1 LTHAIEHIFRA
12 DMHNITKP
20 TANFVSGPKLN
31 ASTLFWAFSQIAL
44 SGFGGVLPFAYRGL
58 VEKRGWLSPAE
69 FAEFLGVSQML
80 PGPTICNVALMV
92 GHKYAGTRGAF
103 AALAGMI
110 FFPFLLVIA
119 LGALYQRYGDLPAVR
134 DALRGM
140 AAVAA
145 GLIFATAVK
154 MAIAM
159 YRKKEPFR
167 RQVLQ
172 TGLLLLSFIGLG
184 LLGWR
189 LIWVFGLLTVVGTP
203 FFYWMRD
210 RK

>member
-1 LTHAIEHIFRA
+1 
-12 DMHNITKP
+12 MHNIATP
-20 TANFVSGPKLN
+20 THTTVSHPRIN
-31 ASTLFWAFSQIAL
+31 AYALFWAFSRIAL
-44 SGFGGVLPFAYRGL
+44 TGFGGVLPFAYRGL
-58 VEKRGWLSPAE
+58 VEKRAWLSPSE
-69 FAEFLGVSQML
+69 FAEFLGISQML

-92 GHKYAGTRGAF
+92 GHKYAGTRGAL

-110 FFPFLLVIA
+110 VFPFLLVIA

-140 AAVAA
+140 AAIAA

-159 YRKKEPFR
+159 YRNQEPIQ

-172 TGLLLLSFIGLG
+172 TGLLLLAFIGLG

-189 LIWVFGLLTVVGTP
+189 LIRVFGLLAVIGTP
-203 FFYWMRD
+203 LFYWMRD
-210 RK
+210 KK